1 MLTPRS
7 TQTARRTPP
16 RRVTINDL
24 AADLGLAKGT
34 VSRALNGYPDI
45 AEDTRLRVRRRA
57 DAMGYRPLGQAQ
69 GIRTGRT
76 RTIGLVL
83 RTDLANSQ
91 RPFLSEFL
99 AGLTRRASAEHW
111 SLTVATAASEAE
123 LLDIHRRLV
132 DERKAD
138 GFILPRTDADDA
150 RIGLLRDLGVPFV
163 LFGRTGD
170 DRGCAWFDIAGE
182 TSMRT
187 AVLELHALGHRRIG
201 FVGGDDRYNFARLR
215 AEGFRGGLKHVGLD
229 DDPALRVSCAMTHAE
244 GRAATLALLRL
255 DQPPTAIVFATDLA
269 ALGAWEAARETG
281 LTIGRDLSV
290 ISYDGI
296 PEGAY
301 ADPGLTTFQVDSLHA
316 GDRLAALL
324 MRLVRGEAPEDLREL
339 APAKLVRRGSDGPP
353 RLTPAQLADR
363 LKAAANTTTS
373 HQGRNR

>member
-1 MLTPRS
+1 MLSEARAKSAPR
-7 TQTARRTPP
+7 TML

-45 AEDTRLRVRRRA
+45 AEDTQLRVRRRA
-57 DAMGYRPLGQAQ
+57 EAMGYRPLGQAQ

-91 RPFLSEFL
+91 RPFLSDFL

-123 LLDIHRRLV
+123 LLEIHRRLV
-132 DERKAD
+132 EERKAD
-138 GFILPRTDADDA
+138 GFILPRTDAQDP
-150 RIGLLRDLGVPFV
+150 RIELLREMGVPFV
-163 LFGRTGD
+163 LFGRTCND
-170 DRGCAWFDIAGE
+170 ADCAWFDIAGE
-182 TSMRT
+182 TSIRT
-187 AVLELHALGHRRIG
+187 AVLELAKLGHRRIG
-201 FVGGDDRYNFARLR
+201 FVGGADRYNFSQLR
-215 AEGFRGGLKHVGLD
+215 AEGFRSGLAHVGLT
-229 DDPALRVSCAMTHAE
+229 DDPSLRSGRAMTHSE
-244 GRAATLALLRL
+244 GKAATLELLAL
-255 DQPPTAIVFATDLA
+255 DPPPTAIVFATDLA
-269 ALGAWEAARETG
+269 ALGAWEAARERG
-281 LTIGRDLSV
+281 IAIGKHLSV

-301 ADPGLTTFQVDSLHA
+301 TDPGLTTFAVDSHHA

-324 MRLVRGEAPEDLREL
+324 MRRVRGEAAEDLREL

-353 RLTPAQLADR
+353 LLTPANLADH
-363 LKAAANTTTS
+363 LKGAA
-373 HQGRNR
+373 